1 MTFLKVK
8 TLLTI
13 FFTSTLY
20 SQNNFLVETSVSAS
34 FKMGSMQSESK
45 ILYTEQGYFSKVKFT
60 FRGKGVARLMSRDMH
75 NGTMISFQDS
85 TIKKINFNKKKFTSK
100 TFEEVLEKKKEN
112 QIDDT
117 EDKDDEIEKFSI
129 SEFAEEINGF
139 EAYKLIIGESNSTQ
153 IWFTKKSL
161 EPAFVKTMKEQ
172 INKFENNWFD
182 ISGDFSKY
190 GIDEDVVIVKFISN
204 DNDGNFDFNLI
215 THKAINTVPDNFT
228 IPENFKKVRKL

>member
-1 MTFLKVK
+1 
-8 TLLTI
+8 
-13 FFTSTLY
+13 
-20 SQNNFLVETSVSAS
+20 
-34 FKMGSMQSESK
+34 
-45 ILYTEQGYFSKVKFT
+45 
-60 FRGKGVARLMSRDMH
+60 MSRDMH